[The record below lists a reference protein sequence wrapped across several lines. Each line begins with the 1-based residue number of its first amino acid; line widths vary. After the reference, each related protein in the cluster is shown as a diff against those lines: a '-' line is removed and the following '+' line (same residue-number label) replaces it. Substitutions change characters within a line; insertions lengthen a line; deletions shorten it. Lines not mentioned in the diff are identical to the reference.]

1 MRKSLA
7 AIAVAIFSTLASA
20 PAQAGVFSCI
30 SGTPTD
36 CALAQSTLSWFWDG
50 QDFTI
55 VNSGSGYVSEVYFDL
70 ASGMSAAFSGS
81 TGTVSFTAGAQPGSL
96 PGGMSV
102 GFTSDAGFD
111 SDAQGGSQFGINN
124 GESAS
129 FRILDAI
136 GAVDINSIAGGV
148 HVRSLTS
155 GGASLVTVPTISN
168 SVPEPS
174 TLALLGFGLLG
185 VRIARR
191 RQQR

>member
-1 MRKSLA
+1 
-7 AIAVAIFSTLASA
+7 
-20 PAQAGVFSCI
+20 
-30 SGTPTD
+30 
-36 CALAQSTLSWFWDG
+36 
-50 QDFTI
+50 
-55 VNSGSGYVSEVYFDL
+55 
-70 ASGMSAAFSGS
+70 MSVAFSGG
-81 TGTVSFTAGAQPGSL
+81 TGIVSFTAGAQPGSL

-111 SDAQGGSQFGINN
+111 SDAPGGSQYGIDN

-129 FRILDAI
+129 FRILAGAL

-155 GGASLVTVPTISN
+155 GAASLVTVPTDSN
-168 SVPEPS
+168 SVPEPP

-185 VRIARR
+185 VRFARR